1 MDRMTLHVGHTPD
14 GESVRLE
21 TVKDGKVVGRIVFD
35 ATSTDQCV
43 RNIAKHRAAL
53 TDPVAPS
60 LDPGARLQPVADAAW
75 SVLPGRDGKVVVA
88 MRDPGL
94 GWCSFSVDP
103 IEAKAMAKRLEK
115 LAEDAVA
122 AS

>member
-1 MDRMTLHVGHTPD
+1 MDRMTLSIGHSPD

-21 TVKDGKVVGRIVFD
+21 TIKDGKVVGKIIFD

-94 GWCSFSVDP
+94 GWCSFSFDP
-103 IEAKAMAKRLEK
+103 EQAKAMAKRLAK
-115 LAEDAVA
+115 LAEEAVA
-122 AS
+122 PS

>member
-35 ATSTDQCV
+35 AAATDQCV

-53 TDPVAPS
+53 TDTVAPS

-75 SVLPGRDGKVVVA
+75 GVLPAKDGKVVVA

-94 GWCSFSVDP
+94 GWCSFAIDP
-103 IEAKAMAKRLEK
+103 EQAKAMAKRLEK

>member
-1 MDRMTLHVGHTPD
+1 MDRMTLSVGRTSD
-14 GESVRLE
+14 GEGVRLE
-21 TVKDGKVVGRIVFD
+21 TVRNGKVVGRIVFD
-35 ATSTDQCV
+35 AVSTDQCV

-53 TDPVAPS
+53 TDQVSPS
-60 LDPGARLQPVADAAW
+60 LDPGARLQPVTEAAW
-75 SVLPGRDGKVVVA
+75 SVLPGRDGTVVVA

-94 GWCSFSVDP
+94 GWCSFSLDP
-103 IEAKAMAKRLEK
+103 AEAKAMAKRLEK

>member
-1 MDRMTLHVGHTPD
+1 MMLSVGHTPD
-14 GESVRLE
+14 GESVKIE
-21 TVKDGKVVGRIVFD
+21 TLRDGKIVGKIIFD
-35 ATSTDQCV
+35 AVSTDQCV

-53 TDPVAPS
+53 TDQVAPS

-75 SVLPGRDGKVVVA
+75 GVLPGKDGKVVVA

-103 IEAKAMAKRLEK
+103 AEAKAMAKRLEK
-115 LAEDAVA
+115 LADAALA
-122 AS
+122 AG

>member
-1 MDRMTLHVGHTPD
+1 MNRMTLQVGHTPD

-21 TVKDGKVVGRIVFD
+21 TVKNGKVVGSIVFD
-35 ATSTDQCV
+35 AVSTDQCV

-53 TDPVAPS
+53 TEQVTPS
-60 LDPGARLQPVADAAW
+60 LDPGARLQPAAEAAW

-94 GWCSFSVDP
+94 GWCSFSIDP
-103 IEAKAMAKRLEK
+103 AEAQAMAKRLEK
-115 LAEDAVA
+115 LAKDAVA
-122 AS
+122 AG